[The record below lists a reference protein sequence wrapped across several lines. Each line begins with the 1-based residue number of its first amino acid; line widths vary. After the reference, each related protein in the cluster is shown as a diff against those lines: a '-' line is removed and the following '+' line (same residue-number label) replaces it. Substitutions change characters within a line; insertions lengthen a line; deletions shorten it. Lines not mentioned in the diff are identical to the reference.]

1 MRSRFGSVA
10 LGLLAA
16 TTALGVVPA
25 VAVRADAAVP
35 GQLLVVAQQF
45 EVGPSSSFVVDLQ
58 LPDTLPAGE
67 LSEATVRVTAYA
79 RATSR
84 AAVQAAA
91 DGALPRQ
98 VDSVQL
104 PFAGMP
110 SNASADL
117 EVVVPIETDTR
128 TTAALQ
134 LARAGVY
141 PVKVEI
147 LSRSTVVA
155 TVTTFVH
162 CLDDSEEPLLPLQ
175 VTAVAGTTTTV
186 AVDDNSEV
194 LVDDAALAELGQ
206 LADVLRTAA
215 IPVTVRVAPAVVAA
229 AAADGD
235 GGAAVT
241 TALHDALA
249 DDDLIAQ
256 PMLPLDPSAAAAA
269 SPERYTVWLR
279 EGEDALAVV
288 AADPTSRSVALVD
301 RPISAAGATL
311 MRDLG
316 ARVLIAT
323 PGMWDTLAP
332 QDLAGANQAA
342 VLGLTVGGGS
352 LPMAVVDPVIADRL
366 QTGTDRP
373 ELTAITITAELL
385 ALRDELVAV
394 GENPNTHAVVIGAA
408 DLGVPDPTVFAAVS
422 GLIATTEGL
431 QAVSADQ
438 LGLRSASITDTAGA
452 PLAVSLP
459 DQVGTDISG
468 RVTLATAL
476 QNEADD
482 VATML
487 PADADGP
494 AEWSRLSDR
503 LVTEAMTDDQAA
515 ALAVKLRSELSA
527 IRGSVE
533 LPDAFSFT
541 LTGRRSTVRIK
552 LNNTSDQPLMVQVRL
567 QSSKLLFP
575 GGPQTVTLE
584 PGQVTEVKIAIE
596 ARTNG
601 KIPVTL
607 EVYTPNGRT
616 RLGFPVPLSARV
628 SAISGLGNLVTG
640 ALALVLLTWWV
651 RHVRNNRRARAAAE
665 AAGRHPVGAPRSES
679 TGLSPDAEASTL
691 PDS

>member
-10 LGLLAA
+10 LGLFAA

-45 EVGPSSSFVVDLQ
+45 EVGLSNSFVVDLQ
-58 LPDTLPAGE
+58 WPDTLQAGD
-67 LSEATVRVTAYA
+67 LSDATVRVTAYA

-104 PFAGMP
+104 PLSGMP

-162 CLDDSEEPLLPLQ
+162 CLDDREEPLLPLQ

-194 LVDDAALAELGQ
+194 SVDDAALAELGQ

-269 SPERYTVWLR
+269 S
-279 EGEDALAVV
+279 
-288 AADPTSRSVALVD
+288 
-301 RPISAAGATL
+301 
-311 MRDLG
+311 
-316 ARVLIAT
+316 
-323 PGMWDTLAP
+323 
-332 QDLAGANQAA
+332 
-342 VLGLTVGGGS
+342 
-352 LPMAVVDPVIADRL
+352 
-366 QTGTDRP
+366 
-373 ELTAITITAELL
+373 
-385 ALRDELVAV
+385 
-394 GENPNTHAVVIGAA
+394 
-408 DLGVPDPTVFAAVS
+408 
-422 GLIATTEGL
+422 
-431 QAVSADQ
+431 
-438 LGLRSASITDTAGA
+438 
-452 PLAVSLP
+452 
-459 DQVGTDISG
+459 
-468 RVTLATAL
+468 
-476 QNEADD
+476 
-482 VATML
+482 
-487 PADADGP
+487 
-494 AEWSRLSDR
+494 
-503 LVTEAMTDDQAA
+503 
-515 ALAVKLRSELSA
+515 
-527 IRGSVE
+527 
-533 LPDAFSFT
+533 
-541 LTGRRSTVRIK
+541 
-552 LNNTSDQPLMVQVRL
+552 
-567 QSSKLLFP
+567 
-575 GGPQTVTLE
+575 
-584 PGQVTEVKIAIE
+584 
-596 ARTNG
+596 
-601 KIPVTL
+601 
-607 EVYTPNGRT
+607 
-616 RLGFPVPLSARV
+616 
-628 SAISGLGNLVTG
+628 
-640 ALALVLLTWWV
+640 
-651 RHVRNNRRARAAAE
+651 
-665 AAGRHPVGAPRSES
+665 
-679 TGLSPDAEASTL
+679 
-691 PDS
+691 